1 MPSSRG
7 RNLPAPRDIPPVL
20 DPAARPVPQ
29 DRRLPPHQSKR
40 ERVVDHVAA
49 ISADL
54 REFVELRIALAK
66 AEVKEK
72 VDDVKASA
80 QKQARPF
87 VFFAGGAFV
96 GLYFIGFTFALLAA
110 GFAWIFGSHEVFA
123 PTFFGILVAWALL
136 LLGTVIPLLIG
147 KRMMDQNEVEARL
160 AEPPPAEPESPRPTR
175 ADIQNQERTHAQQSA
190 V

>member
-1 MPSSRG
+1 M
-7 RNLPAPRDIPPVL
+7 
-20 DPAARPVPQ
+20 
-29 DRRLPPHQSKR
+29 
-40 ERVVDHVAA
+40 DHVAA

-72 VDDVKASA
+72 VDDVKANA

-87 VFFAGGAFV
+87 VFMAIGAFV
-96 GLYFIGFTFALLAA
+96 GLYLIGFTFALLAA

-123 PTFFGILVAWALL
+123 PTFFGILVAWFVL
-136 LLGTVIPLLIG
+136 LLGTVIPLFIG
-147 KRMMDQNEVEARL
+147 KRMMDRNEVEATL
-160 AEPPPAEPESPRPTR
+160 KADAPSGEEPAPPTR
-175 ADIQNQERTHAQQSA
+175 AEIQDQERTHAQRSA